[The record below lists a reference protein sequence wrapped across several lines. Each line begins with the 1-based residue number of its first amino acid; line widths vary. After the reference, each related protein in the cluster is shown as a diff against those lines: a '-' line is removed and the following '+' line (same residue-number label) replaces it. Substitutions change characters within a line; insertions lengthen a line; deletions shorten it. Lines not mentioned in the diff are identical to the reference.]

1 MKQTTIPACRQAIT
15 TLLLAGLVL
24 CGPAAA
30 QTPKETGQQ
39 LLGRWSSTETDKETG
54 VAETLILEFRAD
66 GSYLTSLRSGGFQ
79 PAKFTGAGRYAVTAA
94 DKSGF
99 TLKVERALK
108 EPEADKADASESQQ
122 IKWLDPDSLQAAD
135 GSIVRRVKK

>member
-1 MKQTTIPACRQAIT
+1 MKIATTRACRQAIT
-15 TLLLAGLVL
+15 ALALAGLAYS
-24 CGPAAA
+24 GAAAA
-30 QTPKETGQQ
+30 QTPKEVGQQ

-66 GSYLTSLRSGGFQ
+66 GSYVTSLRSGGFQ
-79 PAKFTGAGRYAVTAA
+79 PAKFTGAGRYAVTTA

-108 EPEADKADASESQQ
+108 EPEADKADSSESQQ
-122 IKWLDPDSLQAAD
+122 IKWLDADSLQAAD
-135 GSIVRRVKK
+135 GSIVRRMKK